1 LLEKLSRKIIFPW
14 RCAMP
19 IAKKLPDAP
28 APEED
33 IDFIKIVYKE
43 LSENARYYD
52 SHVWQIPSITI
63 AVNAFLIGQA
73 FSENMKDAPWARAL
87 IVFSAAFFTFV
98 LLIALVKHK
107 LHKSAQDKN
116 IKKIE
121 ERMQLDKE
129 FHHVY
134 DLKTELEKVEKH
146 PNVIEHVLAPMRAG
160 AWLMYVMVVIL
171 IVDAVILFGIFYS

>member
-1 LLEKLSRKIIFPW
+1 
-14 RCAMP
+14 MP
-19 IAKKLPDAP
+19 SNKKTSP
-28 APEED
+28 APSITAEEKR
-33 IDFIKIVYKE
+33 DFIKIVYQQ

-52 SHVWQIPSITI
+52 GHVWQIPSVTI

-73 FSENMKDAPWARAL
+73 FSEDMKDAVWAREL

-116 IKKIE
+116 MKKIE
-121 ERMQLDKE
+121 NHLQLQED
-129 FHHVY
+129 FHYVY
-134 DLKTELEKVEKH
+134 NLKTELEKVEEY
-146 PNVIEHVLAPMRAG
+146 PNLVERLLAQMRAG

-171 IVDAVILFGIFYS
+171 IVDITILVGVFYGWK